1 MSYFKILR
9 SAVSPKL
16 FENTTQVAADSLHS
30 IHKLA
35 MYMADL
41 LTVQANLA
49 GNPAISIPGGETL
62 DGLPMGVQLMTGI
75 LEEQELFDLS
85 KLVEE
90 TLG

>member
-1 MSYFKILR
+1 
-9 SAVSPKL
+9 
-16 FENTTQVAADSLHS
+16 
-30 IHKLA
+30 

-41 LTVQANLA
+41 FTVQAPLA
-49 GNPAISIPGGETL
+49 GNPAISIPGGKTL

-75 LEEQELFDLS
+75 LEEQALFDLS